1 MIDQREYLPAFL
13 AEARE
18 HLQELGLAILR
29 IEASP
34 DDRLASEGIF
44 RIAHSLKGMSA
55 TMGFDAI
62 VALTHAMED
71 VFELLRQRTGGL
83 PAEAIDVLS
92 ACLDALETAVDGIA
106 AGRGEVL
113 DPVPLVARLRE
124 LARER
129 TPEQELARDGDV
141 LLPDFAREALDGER
155 LLHVVAELADACQMP
170 AVRAFMLFEALR
182 VHGELVGGVPAPDTV
197 ERFAGRRVEAWVA
210 TRSDESALE
219 ASARAVGELEGV
231 RVAEAHAPAAASPV
245 GHDDSAGSAAAE
257 RPAPVSSG
265 DIDPGRCVAEALA
278 PPPSA
283 LAPPSPA
290 APASRASA
298 TVRVDAERLD
308 ELLHLM
314 GELVQHRTTV
324 EALAGE
330 AAVPG
335 LQQAVQRLA
344 RTSQA
349 LQETVTRVRM
359 VPVESVFLRF
369 PRLVRDLAQ
378 RLGKQVELR
387 LEGADTELDRT
398 VVDALGDPLAHL
410 VRNALDHGLETPAER
425 IAAGKPPTG
434 VLELS
439 ARHAGGHVV
448 VSVRDDGRGIDS
460 IAIGHEAVARGF
472 LDVDAAA
479 ALDPAAAAELLF
491 APGFSTAPSTT
502 DLSGRGVGMD
512 AVRES
517 VRSLGG
523 EISLISELRP
533 PVTASGDLGETELRP
548 PATASEDLR
557 SEFRPLVTA
566 SGDLRSTS
574 QGTTAQLRLPLTLA
588 SIAAL
593 LVTVDDLPFAIPL
606 DRVVRTVRLDGVPLR
621 TVRGAPL
628 LPLDGEL
635 LPLLDGGEALA
646 CDAGRTPSPQ
656 PADRAC
662 AVIVSAAGRRIALAV
677 STLAGQ
683 RELVTRPLPRA
694 VSQRAAA
701 AGGAVLP
708 DGGIALVVDCDCLA
722 APSPGQPEGVPA

>member
-1 MIDQREYLPAFL
+1 MIDQHEYLPAFL

-29 IEASP
+29 IEAAP

-55 TMGFDAI
+55 TMGFERI

-71 VFELLRQRTGGL
+71 VFELLRQRASGL
-83 PAEAIDVLS
+83 PPDAIDVLS
-92 ACLDALETAVDGIA
+92 ACLDALETAVEAIA
-106 AGRGEVL
+106 AGRGELL
-113 DPVPLVARLRE
+113 DPEPLVELLRQ

-129 TPEQELARDGDV
+129 TPAQELARDGDV
-141 LLPDFAREALDGER
+141 LLPELARVPAEGER
-155 LLHVVAELADACQMP
+155 LLHVAADLAEECQMP

-182 VHGELVGGVPAPDTV
+182 VHGELVGGVPAPDAV
-197 ERFAGRRVEAWVA
+197 ERFSGRRVEAWVA
-210 TRSDESALE
+210 TGADESTLE
-219 ASARAVGELEGV
+219 KSARAVGELADV
-231 RVAEAHAPAAASPV
+231 RVAEAAAPAAA
-245 GHDDSAGSAAAE
+245 DSAD
-257 RPAPVSSG
+257 PADGAS
-265 DIDPGRCVAEALA
+265 
-278 PPPSA
+278 
-283 LAPPSPA
+283 SPA
-290 APASRASA
+290 AGRAVSGTPAAA

-324 EALAGE
+324 EALAAE
-330 AAVPG
+330 ATVPG
-335 LQQAVQRLA
+335 LAQAVQRLA

-349 LQETVTRVRM
+349 LQETVTRARM

-398 VVDALGDPLAHL
+398 VVDALGDPLMHL

-425 IAAGKPPTG
+425 TAAGKPPTG

-448 VSVRDDGRGIDS
+448 VSVRDDGRGIDP

-479 ALDPAAAAELLF
+479 ALDAAATAELLF

-502 DLSGRGVGMD
+502 DVSGRGVGMD
-512 AVRES
+512 AVRAS
-517 VRSLGG
+517 VRALGG
-523 EISLISELRP
+523 E
-533 PVTASGDLGETELRP
+533 VTLSSRAEGAD
-548 PATASEDLR
+548 A
-557 SEFRPLVTA
+557 
-566 SGDLRSTS
+566 
-574 QGTTAQLRLPLTLA
+574 GTLAQLRLPLTLA

-593 LVTVDDLPFAIPL
+593 LVVVDALPYAIPL
-606 DRVVRTVRLDGVPLR
+606 DRIVRTVRLDGLPLR
-621 TVRGAPL
+621 SVRGKPL
-628 LPLDGEL
+628 LPLGGEL
-635 LPLLDGGEALA
+635 LPLLDALA
-646 CDAGRTPSPQ
+646 
-656 PADRAC
+656 PAVERDTELAMREF
-662 AVIVSAAGRRIALAV
+662 AVIVNGAGGRRIALAV
-677 STLAGQ
+677 SSLAGQ
-683 RELVTRPLPRA
+683 RELVTRRLPRS
-694 VSQRAAA
+694 VSHRAGA

-708 DGGIALVVDCDCLA
+708 DGQIALVVDCDAL
-722 APSPGQPEGVPA
+722 SPGQSEGVPA

>member
-1 MIDQREYLPAFL
+1 MSTVDMRDEYLPAFL

-29 IEASP
+29 IEAAP
-34 DDRLASEGIF
+34 DDRLASEGVF

-62 VALTHAMED
+62 VGLTHAMED
-71 VFELLRQRTGGL
+71 VFELLRQRAGGL
-83 PAEAIDVLS
+83 PPGAIDVLS
-92 ACLDALETAVDGIA
+92 GCLDALETTVDGIA
-106 AGRGEVL
+106 AGRGAVL
-113 DPVPLVARLRE
+113 DSAPLVERLRQ

-129 TPEQELARDGDV
+129 TPEQELARDGDAE
-141 LLPDFAREALDGER
+141 LPDFTRELIVGER
-155 LLHVVAELADACQMP
+155 LLHVVVELAEACQMP

-182 VHGELVGGVPAPDTV
+182 VHGELVGGIPAPDAV

-210 TRSDESALE
+210 TRSDELTLE
-219 ASARAVGELEGV
+219 EGVRAVGELAAV
-231 RVAEAHAPAAASPV
+231 RVREESPLDAVLAEDVSGTDDEAASDSAPATVP
-245 GHDDSAGSAAAE
+245 
-257 RPAPVSSG
+257 
-265 DIDPGRCVAEALA
+265 I
-278 PPPSA
+278 
-283 LAPPSPA
+283 
-290 APASRASA
+290 SRASA

-324 EALAGE
+324 EALAAE

-335 LQQAVQRLA
+335 LPQAVQRLA

-387 LEGADTELDRT
+387 LAGADTELDRT
-398 VVDALGDPLAHL
+398 VVDALGDPLVHL

-439 ARHAGGHVV
+439 ARHAGGHVI
-448 VSVRDDGRGIDS
+448 VSVRDDGRGIDAV
-460 IAIGHEAVARGF
+460 AIGQEAVARGL
-472 LDVDAAA
+472 LDVEAAA
-479 ALDPAAAAELLF
+479 ALDPAATAELLF

-512 AVRES
+512 AVRER
-517 VRSLGG
+517 VRALGG
-523 EISLISELRP
+523 EVTLASEFRP
-533 PVTASGDLGETELRP
+533 TVTASGDPT
-548 PATASEDLR
+548 
-557 SEFRPLVTA
+557 SEFRPAVTASGDPTSEFRPAVTA
-566 SGDLRSTS
+566 SGDLRPTS
-574 QGTTAQLRLPLTLA
+574 QGTCAQLRLPLTLA

-593 LVTVDDLPFAIPL
+593 LVTVDDLAYAIPL
-606 DRVVRTVRLDGVPLR
+606 DRVVRTVRLDGLSLR

-628 LPLDGEL
+628 LPLGGEL
-635 LPLLDGGEALA
+635 LPI
-646 CDAGRTPSPQ
+646 CDVGRDRSLVLE
-656 PADRAC
+656 DRAY
-662 AVIVSAAGRRIALAV
+662 AVVVNSGTRRIALAV
-677 STLAGQ
+677 SALAGQ
-683 RELVTRPLPRA
+683 RELVIRRLPHTVSRRA
-694 VSQRAAA
+694 LAT
-701 AGGAVLP
+701 GGAVLP
-708 DGGIALVVDCDCLA
+708 DGGIALVVDCDALVDRCGQNLS
-722 APSPGQPEGVPA
+722 SPGQPEGASA

>member
-1 MIDQREYLPAFL
+1 MSTLDTRDEYLPAFL

-29 IEASP
+29 IEAAP

-55 TMGFDAI
+55 TMGYERI

-83 PAEAIDVLS
+83 ALDAIDVLS
-92 ACLDALETAVDGIA
+92 ACLDALETAVEGIS
-106 AGRGEVL
+106 AGRGELL
-113 DPVPLVARLRE
+113 DPAPLVECLRV

-129 TPEQELARDGDV
+129 TPAQELAHAGDV
-141 LLPDFAREALDGER
+141 LLPDFTRSPVAGER
-155 LLHVVAELADACQMP
+155 LLHVVADLADACQMP

-182 VHGELVGGVPAPDTV
+182 VHGELVGGVPAPDAV
-197 ERFAGRRVEAWVA
+197 ERFDGRCVEAWVA
-210 TRSDESALE
+210 TRSDEAALE
-219 ASARAVGELEGV
+219 ESARAVGELAGV
-231 RVAEAHAPAAASPV
+231 RVREEPDPGSPAVGAGDAVADADAARASDAAQPAATDCEAPAPAAA
-245 GHDDSAGSAAAE
+245 
-257 RPAPVSSG
+257 RPSG
-265 DIDPGRCVAEALA
+265 
-278 PPPSA
+278 
-283 LAPPSPA
+283 
-290 APASRASA
+290 A

-324 EALAGE
+324 EALAADAVGT
-330 AAVPG
+330 VPG
-335 LQQAVQRLA
+335 LGQAVQRLA

-398 VVDALGDPLAHL
+398 VVDALGDPLVHL

-425 IAAGKPPTG
+425 IAAGKPPSG
-434 VLELS
+434 VLELA
-439 ARHAGGHVV
+439 ARHAGGHVI
-448 VSVRDDGRGIDS
+448 VSVRDDGRGIDP
-460 IAIGHEAVARGF
+460 IAIAHEAVARGL

-479 ALDPAAAAELLF
+479 ALDAAAAAELLF

-512 AVRES
+512 AVRER
-517 VRSLGG
+517 VRALGG
-523 EISLISELRP
+523 E
-533 PVTASGDLGETELRP
+533 VV
-548 PATASEDLR
+548 LR
-557 SEFRPLVTA
+557 SEPGCGARA
-566 SGDLRSTS
+566 E
-574 QGTTAQLRLPLTLA
+574 LRLPLTLA

-593 LVTVDDLPFAIPL
+593 LVTVDDLPYAIPL
-606 DRVVRTVRLDGVPLR
+606 DRVVRTVRLDGLPLR
-621 TVRGAPL
+621 SVRGAPL
-628 LPLDGEL
+628 LPLGGEL
-635 LPLLDGGEALA
+635 LPLLDGAAALA
-646 CDAGRTPSPQ
+646 CDVAPLAASPT
-656 PADRAC
+656 PADRAY
-662 AVIVSAAGRRIALAV
+662 AVIVSAAGRRVALAV
-677 STLAGQ
+677 SALAGQ
-683 RELVTRPLPRA
+683 RELVTRRLPRS
-694 VSQRAAA
+694 VSHRAAA

-708 DGGIALVVDCDCLA
+708 DGGIALVVDCDALGDGRT
-722 APSPGQPEGVPA
+722 PSFPGQPEGVSP

>member
-1 MIDQREYLPAFL
+1 MTTLDTRDEYLPAFL

-29 IEASP
+29 IEATP
-34 DDRLASEGIF
+34 DDRIASEGIF

-55 TMGFDAI
+55 TMGFERI

-83 PAEAIDVLS
+83 PSDAIDVLS
-92 ACLDALETAVDGIA
+92 ACLDALEAAVEGIA

-113 DPVPLVARLRE
+113 EPGPLVERLRQ

-129 TPEQELARDGDV
+129 TPAQELSRDGDV
-141 LLPDFAREALDGER
+141 LLPDFARMPVEGER
-155 LLHVVAELADACQMP
+155 LMHVVAELGEECQMP

-182 VHGELVGGVPAPDTV
+182 VHGELVGGVPAPDAV
-197 ERFAGRRVEAWVA
+197 ERFGGRRIEAWVA
-210 TRSDESALE
+210 TRSDDPALE
-219 ASARAVGELEGV
+219 ESARAVGELADV
-231 RVAEAHAPAAASPV
+231 RVAEAVEPAV
-245 GHDDSAGSAAAE
+245 AGPADQSVTDG
-257 RPAPVSSG
+257 PAPVSSR
-265 DIDPGRCVAEALA
+265 DIKAEGSAGGAPA
-278 PPPSA
+278 PPASA
-283 LAPPSPA
+283 A
-290 APASRASA
+290 APRAAA
-298 TVRVDAERLD
+298 TVRVEAERLD

-314 GELVQHRTTV
+314 SELVQHRTTV
-324 EALAGE
+324 EALAAA

-335 LQQAVQRLA
+335 LGQAVQRLA

-398 VVDALGDPLAHL
+398 VVDALGDPLVHL

-448 VSVRDDGRGIDS
+448 IAVRDDGRGIDS

-479 ALDPAAAAELLF
+479 ALDQAATAELLF

-502 DLSGRGVGMD
+502 DVSGRGVGMD

-517 VRSLGG
+517 VLALGG
-523 EISLISELRP
+523 E
-533 PVTASGDLGETELRP
+533 VTLSS
-548 PATASEDLR
+548 TA
-557 SEFRPLVTA
+557 
-566 SGDLRSTS
+566 G
-574 QGTTAQLRLPLTLA
+574 QGTRAQLRLPLTLA
-588 SIAAL
+588 SIGAL
-593 LVTVDDLPFAIPL
+593 LVTVDGLPYAIPL
-606 DRVVRTVRLDGVPLR
+606 DRVVRTVRLDGLPLR
-621 TVRGAPL
+621 TVCGAPL

-635 LPLLDGGEALA
+635 LPLLDGAEAL
-646 CDAGRTPSPQ
+646 GIGVEISPSGQRERRPTEVSPSGQ
-656 PADRAC
+656 RERRPTGDVTAERHY
-662 AVIVSAAGRRIALAV
+662 AVVVSAGDRRVALAV
-677 STLAGQ
+677 SALAGQ
-683 RELVTRPLPRA
+683 RELVTRRLPRA

-708 DGGIALVVDCDCLA
+708 DGGIALVVDCDLLT